1 MNTIIKVFNSLK
13 SKIVEV
19 FNNYIINT
27 DIVQSLKKLNYNY
40 LDKLIILDNRLDIML
55 YQLKCL
61 RNEINGLDRET
72 IKNNNSPNVLHSQ
85 FQNIAG
91 KIDDIISGRIV
102 YKKPNYFENKTEGE

>member
-1 MNTIIKVFNSLK
+1 MS
-13 SKIVEV
+13 
-19 FNNYIINT
+19 
-27 DIVQSLKKLNYNY
+27 YNEAIAE
-40 LDKLIILDNRLDIML
+40 LSTLL
-55 YQLKCL
+55 YQLECL
-61 RNEINGLDRET
+61 RNEINGLDKET